1 MRNERGGGR
10 FNNGGRNNNNGRGGG
25 RGRKPYNNNRGRYN
39 NQRDPR
45 AASESG
51 NQRERIAVES
61 GSLVIIDQFMLA
73 NPQFHEK
80 LLQII
85 DDGPEAKDNLVK
97 TFGGAVVNLEP
108 GTYKIQRDPYAY
120 TIIIH
125 PEDSEI
131 TREEIVEQAKHDG
144 TEVLI
149 DTRCLAMVDRELLD
163 DTNLLEKY
171 QALWFGNK
179 EKACRDLIRD
189 NGGAVRYGFN
199 RTGDDLLVNTMDG
212 SNVVGL
218 WPQSIP
224 AQAPVNEEA

>member
-1 MRNERGGGR
+1 MRNERGGR
-10 FNNGGRNNNNGRGGG
+10 FGGRNNNNRNNNNN

-85 DDGPEAKDNLVK
+85 DDGVEAKDQLIQSY
-97 TFGGAVVNLEP
+97 GGTVVTLEP

-125 PEDSEI
+125 PEDTEI
-131 TREEIVEQAKHDG
+131 TREETVEQAKYDG
-144 TEVLI
+144 KQVLI

-199 RTGDDLLVNTMDG
+199 RTGDDLLVNIIADG
-212 SNVVGL
+212 NVVGL
-218 WPQSIP
+218 WPETIP
-224 AQAPVNEEA
+224 AQTVSEEA